1 MTAPVVPTSASSVA
15 HSPLPSPGRQ
25 RQQGYKPANGP
36 GSPSGT
42 GLNWRELVRAE
53 VAVPIAVLGILLAM
67 ITPLPAFLLDILI
80 SANITLST
88 IVLLVSMYIRRPA
101 DFSVF
106 PTTLLLMTLFRLAL
120 NVSSSRLILLNGS
133 KGTSAAGEVIESFG
147 NFVVGGNFVI
157 GVVIFLV
164 LIAIQYVVINHGAV
178 RISEVTAR
186 FTLDALPGK
195 QMSIDAD
202 LNGGLINEAE
212 AKARRKSLSAE
223 AEFYGAMD
231 GATRFT
237 QRDAVASILITAI
250 NILAG
255 FLIGVLQHNMRMAQ
269 ALETYTVL
277 TIGDGLVTVIPAL
290 MISISGGLIVTRASS
305 EQEMGADFEKQI
317 FGAYQPLLL
326 AAGVLFAMSLFPG
339 LPKIPFVLLASA
351 VGYTGYRIRK
361 KQLTAVPAPAAP
373 HPQAAKDNL
382 ESLMKVE
389 PLSVEVGLGLVKMVE
404 GAENSPLLRRIAG
417 LRRQLA
423 SELGYILPPVRVTDN
438 LSLKVREYVVLLKG
452 AEIARCELPQGCDL
466 AIPPPTGSV
475 PVNGMPTKDPAFGI
489 PAVWIGAELAERA
502 RAAGCTVVDPLS
514 VMTTH
519 LSELVRRHC
528 HEIFSRQDAK
538 KVLDRVSEENP
549 RVVDDLVPKLLPL
562 PTVQRVFQN
571 LLRERVSI
579 KDANTVLESLGEAAG
594 VTRNPLLLTEYVR
607 QSLRRSLVK
616 PHLNANGE
624 LPVFFLDPELERTI
638 EQAVEHGETT
648 SHLNLPPQKVGELL
662 EAARSAVN
670 SGQPGWAMLAS
681 AGARSF
687 VRQMLEANHPQITV
701 LSHGEVP
708 PGTKVVSLGV
718 LRGAK

>member
-1 MTAPVVPTSASSVA
+1 M
-15 HSPLPSPGRQ
+15 
-25 RQQGYKPANGP
+25 
-36 GSPSGT
+36 
-42 GLNWRELVRAE
+42 
-53 VAVPIAVLGILLAM
+53 
-67 ITPLPAFLLDILI
+67 
-80 SANITLST
+80 
-88 IVLLVSMYIRRPA
+88 
-101 DFSVF
+101 
-106 PTTLLLMTLFRLAL
+106 
-120 NVSSSRLILLNGS
+120 
-133 KGTSAAGEVIESFG
+133 
-147 NFVVGGNFVI
+147 
-157 GVVIFLV
+157 
-164 LIAIQYVVINHGAV
+164 
-178 RISEVTAR
+178 
-186 FTLDALPGK
+186 
-195 QMSIDAD
+195 
-202 LNGGLINEAE
+202 NGGLINEAE
-212 AKARRKSLSAE
+212 AKQRRKLLSAE

-237 QRDAVASILITAI
+237 QRDAVASILITGI
-250 NILAG
+250 NIIAG

-326 AAGVLFAMSLFPG
+326 AAGVLFAMALFPG
-339 LPKIPFVLLASA
+339 LPKLPFVLLASG
-351 VGYTGYRIRK
+351 VGYTGYRLRQ
-361 KQLTAVPAPAAP
+361 KQLTAISAPPAPQ
-373 HPQAAKDNL
+373 PQAAKDNL

-438 LSLKVREYVVLLKG
+438 LSLKVREYLVLLKG

-475 PVNGMPTKDPAFGI
+475 PVQGIPTKDPAFGI
-489 PAVWIGAELAERA
+489 PAVWISSELAERA
-502 RAAGCTVVDPLS
+502 RAGGCTVVDPLS

-562 PTVQRVFQN
+562 PTVQRVLQN

-579 KDANTVLESLGEAAG
+579 KDAATVLESLGEGAG
-594 VTRNPLLLTEYVR
+594 VTRNPVLLTEYVR

-662 EAARSAVN
+662 DAARSAVN
-670 SGQPGWAMLAS
+670 SGQSGWAMLAS
-681 AGARSF
+681 AGARTF

-718 LRGAK
+718 LRGAKS